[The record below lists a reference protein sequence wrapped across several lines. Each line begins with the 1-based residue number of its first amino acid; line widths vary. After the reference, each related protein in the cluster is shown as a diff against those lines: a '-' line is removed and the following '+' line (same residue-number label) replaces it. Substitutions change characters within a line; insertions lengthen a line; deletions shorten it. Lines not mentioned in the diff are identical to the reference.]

1 MQGTRCGASIELLV
15 RFVFFHDDYKNQSKQ
30 MLEAPDEP
38 RSLNPTGKQLKE
50 KKESIDFRIHL
61 HKLQSLFLLFL
72 SGTC

>member
-15 RFVFFHDDYKNQSKQ
+15 RFVFFHDDCKNQSKQ
-30 MLEAPDEP
+30 TLEAPDEP